1 MSYNEEM
8 DKIVL
13 DKLAGYSEEPEPD
26 VFRSILTERERAAK
40 SKLLNRILLIAVS
53 IAALIALLYLL
64 LRNDKPEGQS
74 SLLYP
79 QPGSTASSADQSSEK
94 SGLNQ
99 FGPGKNEN
107 NGNLSELSSS
117 ALSSTAAT
125 ANYPTAH
132 NKTTGGKTPSATTYA
147 AKNSGND
154 VIISRVEAKET
165 NAQSLNA
172 VFDYFMDST
181 GKCTFYNHSSASEEA
196 EYEWFF
202 GDGSVSKE
210 KEPSH
215 AYALNGYYHVCL
227 TVTTPQGTYDSYCDD
242 ISIDHLPNRRNLIGK
257 VSAGNSVPDK
267 GWVYLISYDSVSMV
281 PYLVDSSKVDL
292 SGFFT
297 FNQIPAGYYL
307 VRATLETKS
316 IHYKQ
321 YMPTYYGQSLIWNFA
336 KRYNLSS
343 FGKGNSDLLI
353 INLLSTRK
361 SDTGDNSIDGQTNTR
376 DNELNDDIVILYDNN
391 GKPIGF
397 AQLGPDGKFSFN
409 DLPPGSYQVFNPRT
423 GSYTTYTTGG
433 TSSST
438 PPPGGTTTGG
448 TTQSGTPPPPPQPEI
463 ILYPNPCTSSDV
475 LTVKFN
481 NPELLPYSVTVI
493 DQNGVTKMT
502 QKGNKY
508 LIPVQEVQ
516 LDVSMLP
523 ARNYQVIVTLG
534 NKTLPSASF
543 TK

>member
-26 VFRSILTERERAAK
+26 FFRSILAERERAAK

-79 QPGSTASSADQSSEK
+79 QPGLTASSADQSSEK
-94 SGLNQ
+94 SGFNHVGSGQ
-99 FGPGKNEN
+99 NHN
-107 NGNLSELSSS
+107 NDNAVQLSSS
-117 ALSSTAAT
+117 SVSPAEAT
-125 ANYPTAH
+125 INHLPATH
-132 NKTTGGKTPSATTYA
+132 KTTGAGKPTAITQ
-147 AKNSGND
+147 AKKNTGND
-154 VIISRVEAKET
+154 VIRKET
-165 NAQSLNA
+165 EPKETKVQSVNAI
-172 VFDYFMDST
+172 FDYFMDST
-181 GKCTFYNHSSASEEA
+181 GKCTFYNQSMANEDA

-202 GDGSVSKE
+202 GDGSISKE
-210 KEPSH
+210 KEPTH

-281 PYLVDSSKVDL
+281 PYLIDSSRLDQ
-292 SGFFT
+292 SGYFT

-361 SDTGDNSIDGQTNTR
+361 SDSGDNTIDGQTNTR

-438 PPPGGTTTGG
+438 PPPGGTTGG
-448 TTQSGTPPPPPQPEI
+448 TTTQTGTPPPPPQPEI

-481 NPELLPYSVTVI
+481 NPDLVPYSVTVI

-508 LIPVQEVQ
+508 LVPVQEVQ